1 MNIAVKVTGKELEFL
16 INMQK
21 LLNSDKATTEK
32 PLTLADVVLECIRT
46 TMFVGTNDHEK
57 QQE

>member
-1 MNIAVKVTGKELEFL
+1 MNIAVKVTGKELEFI

-46 TMFVGTNDHEK
+46 AMFVGTNEHEK
-57 QQE
+57 QKE